1 MLPHAVK
8 DGIAGLLLE
17 EIQGAFQVA
26 GLQQFNLSKQAA
38 AEFLEVSLDC
48 RSSSAVAPSHC
59 RMRQTHARL
68 GTAYEPTLHNS
79 GEGLQVL
86 RLALC

>member
-17 EIQGAFQVA
+17 EIQGAFQVT
-26 GLQQFNLSKQAA
+26 GLQQFSLSKQAA

-48 RSSSAVAPSHC
+48 
-59 RMRQTHARL
+59 
-68 GTAYEPTLHNS
+68 
-79 GEGLQVL
+79 
-86 RLALC
+86 